1 MLRLENVHKRYGE
14 QEVLRGITFR
24 VREGSVTT
32 MIGRSGSGK
41 SVLLRHLIGLER
53 PDSGSIFIDSED
65 IAKMSDRDLNRVR
78 RRFGVLFQD
87 AALLDFLSARENVA
101 FPIREHL
108 KLSEKEIQDL
118 VDEKLGKVGML
129 RHADKFP
136 SELSG
141 GMRKRTGLARALALD
156 PEIVFFDEPTRGLDP
171 ITRGVIYR
179 LIEDT
184 HSERSMTYFI
194 ASHDIEGALE
204 FSDEVM
210 MLYEGKI
217 IEHGTPEEIRHST
230 DPVLHQFIWG
240 SAEGPITIE

>member
-1 MLRLENVHKRYGE
+1 MLRLENVHKRHGD
-14 QEVLRGITFR
+14 QEVLRGISFH
-24 VREGSVTT
+24 VREGSITT
-32 MIGRSGSGK
+32 MIGRSGGGK
-41 SVLLRHLIGLER
+41 SVLLRHLIGLEK
-53 PDSGSIFIDSED
+53 PDSGSIFIAADD
-65 IAKMSDRDLNRVR
+65 VTRMNARDLNKVR

-87 AALLDFLSARENVA
+87 AALFDSLSARENVA

-118 VDEKLGKVGML
+118 VDDKLGKVGML

-141 GMRKRTGLARALALD
+141 GMRKRTGLARAMALD
-156 PEIVFFDEPTRGLDP
+156 PDIVFFDEPTSGLDP
-171 ITRGVIYR
+171 VTRGAIYR
-179 LIEDT
+179 LIEES
-184 HSERSMTYFI
+184 HSERSITYFI

-217 IEHGTPEEIRHST
+217 IAHGTPEEIRHST
-230 DPVLHQFIWG
+230 DPVVHQFIWG
-240 SAEGPITIE
+240 SAEGPIAID

>member
-1 MLRLENVHKRYGE
+1 MLRLENVHKRYGD
-14 QEVLRGITFR
+14 QEVLRGISFH
-24 VREGSVTT
+24 VREGSITT
-32 MIGRSGSGK
+32 MIGRSGGGK
-41 SVLLRHLIGLER
+41 SVLLRHLIGLEK
-53 PDSGSIFIDSED
+53 PDSGSIFIAADD
-65 IAKMSDRDLNRVR
+65 VTRMNARDLNKVR

-87 AALLDFLSARENVA
+87 AALFDSLSARENVA

-118 VDEKLGKVGML
+118 VDDKLGKVGML

-141 GMRKRTGLARALALD
+141 GMRKRTGLARAMALD
-156 PEIVFFDEPTRGLDP
+156 PDIVFFDEPTSGLDP
-171 ITRGVIYR
+171 VTRGAIYR
-179 LIEDT
+179 LIEES
-184 HSERSMTYFI
+184 HSERSITYFI

-217 IEHGTPEEIRHST
+217 IAHGTPEEIRHST
-230 DPVLHQFIWG
+230 DPVVHQFIWG
-240 SAEGPITIE
+240 SAEGPIAID